1 MSTGTHQ
8 ERYRA
13 VPRRVEWVVS
23 LALLALILATSSA
36 AAQSFKSG
44 WAEMESGTESD
55 LLTAEA
61 HVDMLWAFG
70 TNGTMLSSGDGGVT
84 WQSFDSPA
92 SSDLIAS
99 DSAFGALA
107 VAGGDGTVLLM
118 KEGGGAWEDVSIPA
132 QMDVSGIALTSN
144 GSLVAVG
151 PAGAI
156 WQYDGN
162 TWQDRSIG
170 VEHDLLS
177 VSFLDSENGLISGNS
192 GTILASTDGGVV
204 WDYRD
209 APGQVSSKSIVSID
223 YFSAIRAYAITDEG
237 HILRSSREGSVT
249 VGFVWSLVEIESH
262 GRSTSLGV
270 ELNSMEVLSTY
281 KILFTGPNGYLSLSK
296 DGGNIVSKQMLPV
309 ANDTNF
315 NGVAMIDNFKG
326 IAVADGGSVLWTDN
340 SGEEEAVGFQIIDFG
355 DFGQFVDYSK
365 GMLMDGLVATIKIVL
380 FGIAMG
386 FTIGVILS
394 MLKTSPTTLKNIAQS
409 NRYQLAIPFVI
420 LANALSLGRLT
431 TNIASLRAK
440 SAEIAATRPIN
451 APAVKLFGLAMMLA
465 GIGALLLIL
474 GDVWALNLL
483 GWERIYVPV
492 GDSGAF
498 AYILLGIA
506 LVLLGLTFLP
516 FNGEFSAKEV
526 SLPIIP
532 PIAITLVF
540 VAGGYPLSGEDSL
553 VDLLMTGSEFVFSLT
568 ILVTLLL
575 LASVTYFLGRPEVFT
590 LIGKAD
596 ERNLALFFAIYEG
609 LYGIIIF
616 WLAKISGTNI
626 VHDLDVFLFVTATS
640 AAYILGAKKGW
651 LNGDK
656 TVPCTLVVLLTLIIF
671 FQKIVEFN
679 LMRGIGANEESAL
692 LVLVGTASFVAA
704 ITSGRKISLNPW
716 GVRPL
721 NSIATLYT
729 DFFRNTP
736 LIVQFMFIHF
746 GLQLGKLIQE
756 PGLLMLEGQDDP
768 ISSFLRDGILAD
780 RAYISAIFALGL
792 NSGAYQCETI
802 RGAIAAIPSGQM
814 EAGRSIGLNY
824 MQTMKLVIMP
834 QAIRICI
841 PPLGNEMVNLV
852 LNSSLAMVIGYA
864 ELTRQGKLII
874 AVTFQIFWTWGM
886 VMISYFIVTWTLAL
900 ILRHLENKTRIPG
913 LGIGGA

>member
-1 MSTGTHQ
+1 MSARTSL
-8 ERYRA
+8 ERYRP
-13 VPRRVEWVVS
+13 VPKRVEWAVS
-23 LALLALILATSSA
+23 LTLLALILATGGVT
-36 AAQSFKSG
+36 AQSYKSG
-44 WAEMESGTESD
+44 WVEAESGTESD

-61 HVDMLWAFG
+61 HAEEIWAFG
-70 TNGTMLSSGDGGVT
+70 SGGTMLSSGDGGLT
-84 WQSFDSPA
+84 LQSFDSPT

-107 VAGGDGTVLLM
+107 VAGEDGTVLLM
-118 KEGGGAWEDVSIPA
+118 KEGGVAWEDISIPA
-132 QMDVSGIALTSN
+132 QTGVSGVALTSN

-170 VEHDLLS
+170 VEGDLLS
-177 VSFLDSENGLISGNS
+177 VSFLDSENGLISGEG
-192 GTILASTDGGVV
+192 GTILASADGGAV

-209 APGQVSSKSIVSID
+209 APSQVSSKSIVSID
-223 YFSAIRAYAITDEG
+223 YFSSIRAYAITDEG

-296 DGGNIVSKQMLPV
+296 DGGNIVSKQMVTV

-315 NGVAMIDNFKG
+315 SGVAMIDSFNG
-326 IAVADGGSVLWTDN
+326 IAVAHGGSVLWTDN

-365 GMLMDGLVATIKIVL
+365 GMLIDGLFATIKIVL

-386 FTIGVILS
+386 FSVGVVLS
-394 MLKTSPTTLKNIAQS
+394 MMKTSPTTLKDVAQS
-409 NRYQLAIPFVI
+409 NRYQLVIPLLI
-420 LANALSLGRLT
+420 LVNGLSLGRLARMAA
-431 TNIASLRAK
+431 NIASLRAK
-440 SAEIAATRPIN
+440 SAEISATRPIN
-451 APAVKLFGLAMMLA
+451 APAVKFFGLVMLSF
-465 GIGALLLIL
+465 GVWSFYTIID
-474 GDVWALNLL
+474 DVGALNLL

-498 AYILLGIA
+498 ACILLGTA
-506 LVLLGLTFLP
+506 LVLLGLTFLS
-516 FNGEFSAKEV
+516 FNGEFSTKGV
-526 SLPIIP
+526 PLPIIP
-532 PIAITLVF
+532 PIAVALVF
-540 VAGGYPLSGEDSL
+540 VAGGYPLSGLGGTIILLTMEGGILGYILIRNIDEIRPALYSL
-553 VDLLMTGSEFVFSLT
+553 LYLLILFISLRWMDFG
-568 ILVTLLL
+568 VMPG
-575 LASVTYFLGRPEVFT
+575 VG
-590 LIGKAD
+590 
-596 ERNLALFFAIYEG
+596 G
-609 LYGIIIF
+609 LEE
-616 WLAKISGTNI
+616 W
-626 VHDLDVFLFVTATS
+626 FLFA
-640 AAYILGAKKGW
+640 
-651 LNGDK
+651 
-656 TVPCTLVVLLTLIIF
+656 
-671 FQKIVEFN
+671 
-679 LMRGIGANEESAL
+679 
-692 LVLVGTASFVAA
+692 LVGTAVFTSI
-704 ITSGRKISLNPW
+704 ITKGRTAPLNPW

-756 PGLLMLEGQDDP
+756 PGLLILEGQDDP

-900 ILRHLENKTRIPG
+900 MLRHLENKTRIPG
-913 LGIGGA
+913 LGISGGA